1 VRRDASAFD
10 SISVKSGNIP
20 ATTPRQLFPNDS
32 QSSNDNSRATDQRIA
47 FRRFQDSSENQTERR
62 APGAQAKQRRRVVLV
77 APQHG
82 TKSERVPIGLY
93 DPSAPPKSLTAT
105 PRGYSFAAA
114 VRAAETLALEHH
126 AHKPFGGRPA
136 LEEAKHEAEA
146 AAAAL
151 AEKNGRYTLENLLDH
166 YADHLE
172 KLERSS
178 HADVRSIFKLHVKG
192 PWPEVAKLPAKEVDG
207 EQIGDMTRRVADAGK
222 GRTANKLRSYVRAA
236 YQTARA
242 SRSKASIPVHF
253 KNYEITHNPAMDTEP
268 DESQNRAKKH
278 PLLEDDMCRYWQAI
292 CSMTDFKGA
301 VLRLHLLTGGQ
312 RIEQLVRLRT
322 EHIGTDEILLF
333 DGKGRPGK
341 GVRDNPVPLVPAA
354 RDALTLCK
362 SNGAYAIS
370 TDGGETHLSSSTLS
384 EWARDAAAGAGIKDF
399 QTKRI
404 RSGVETLL
412 AKAGIS
418 VEIRGRLQSHGISG
432 VQTRHYDGHD
442 YMEEQRAALKTLHTG
457 LTSGS
462 EKPKASRKTSCS

>member
-1 VRRDASAFD
+1 MTATLPTTTAGQL
-10 SISVKSGNIP
+10 INELPSGVFKTLQKIKP
-20 ATTPRQLFPNDS
+20 SGALQARK
-32 QSSNDNSRATDQRIA
+32 QSS
-47 FRRFQDSSENQTERR
+47 
-62 APGAQAKQRRRVVLV
+62 GAVSFLWRYSI
-77 APQHG
+77 G

-136 LEEAKHEAEA
+136 LEEAKHKA
-146 AAAAL
+146 AVVAAAL
-151 AEKNGRYTLENLLDH
+151 AEKIGRHTLENLLDH

-172 KLERSS
+172 RLERSS
-178 HADVRSIFKLHVKG
+178 YADVRSIFKLHVKG
-192 PWPEVAKLPAKEVDG
+192 PWPDVVKLPAKEVTG
-207 EQIGDMTRRVADAGK
+207 EQIGDMMRRVADAGK

-268 DESQNRAKKH
+268 DESQNRAKKQ
-278 PLLEDDMCRYWQAI
+278 PLLEEDMRRYWQAI
-292 CSMTDFKGA
+292 RSMTDFKGA

-354 RDALTLCK
+354 RCVGLVQAQRRVRHL
-362 SNGAYAIS
+362 
-370 TDGGETHLSSSTLS
+370 DG
-384 EWARDAAAGAGIKDF
+384 R
-399 QTKRI
+399 R
-404 RSGVETLL
+404 
-412 AKAGIS
+412 
-418 VEIRGRLQSHGISG
+418 
-432 VQTRHYDGHD
+432 
-442 YMEEQRAALKTLHTG
+442 
-457 LTSGS
+457 
-462 EKPKASRKTSCS
+462 